1 MEPVR
6 EVSEK
11 AVASGVVR
19 LEGRDALAVLH
30 NISSAMLSDLVAGE
44 VRTTLFCDFR
54 GRLLHRAAVALAP
67 DGAVWLVRADAPGAE
82 LLAFV
87 DKHVFREDVRLA
99 DADAE
104 WRVREVAG
112 ASELEP
118 GGVTFEDGRPARL
131 QISDA
136 FALVVEPSAG
146 SGALLESEAER
157 IRAGRPRHGH
167 EVSDAFTPFEVGLA
181 HEVHLNKGCYPG
193 QEALM
198 RLITYGSVRR
208 KLALV
213 EGTGAA
219 PTDAALRVGDRDAGR
234 LTSVM
239 ADGGGW
245 LALAVMRREGLEP
258 GANVRLAD
266 GRAIRSVRAFPEQRP
281 VGR

>member
-1 MEPVR
+1 MEPR
-6 EVSEK
+6 SEVGEK
-11 AVASGVVR
+11 TIQSGVVR

-30 NISSAMLSDLVAGE
+30 NISSAMLSDLGTGE

-104 WRVREVAG
+104 WRVREVVG
-112 ASELEP
+112 ASGLAAGRAE
-118 GGVTFEDGRPARL
+118 FADGRPARL
-131 QISDA
+131 QIADA
-136 FALVVEPSAG
+136 FALVVEPGAG
-146 SGALLESEAER
+146 SGALLESEAAR

-208 KLALV
+208 QLALV
-213 EGTGAA
+213 EGAGAGPA
-219 PTDAALRVGDRDAGR
+219 DAALRVGDRDVGR
-234 LTSVM
+234 LTSVN

-245 LALAVMRREGLEP
+245 LALAVMRREGCEP
-258 GANVRLAD
+258 GAEVRLAD
-266 GRAIRSVRAFPEQRP
+266 GRAITSVRAFPEERP
-281 VGR
+281 IGR

>member
-1 MEPVR
+1 MKREP

-11 AVASGVVR
+11 TVHSGVVR

-30 NISSAMLSDLVAGE
+30 NISSAMLSDLGTGE

-99 DADAE
+99 DEDAA
-104 WRVREVAG
+104 WRVREVSG
-112 ASELEP
+112 ASEIAAGRAESA
-118 GGVTFEDGRPARL
+118 DGRPARL
-131 QISDA
+131 QIASD
-136 FALVVEPSAG
+136 FALVVEAGAG
-146 SGALLESEAER
+146 SGALLESEVER

-208 KLALV
+208 RLALI
-213 EGTGAA
+213 EGAGAA
-219 PTDAALRVGDRDAGR
+219 PTDVALRVGDRDAGR
-234 LTSVM
+234 LTSVS

-245 LALAVMRREGLEP
+245 IALAVMRREGCEP
-258 GANVRLAD
+258 GADVRLAD
-266 GRAIRSVRAFPEQRP
+266 GREIASVRAFAEQRP